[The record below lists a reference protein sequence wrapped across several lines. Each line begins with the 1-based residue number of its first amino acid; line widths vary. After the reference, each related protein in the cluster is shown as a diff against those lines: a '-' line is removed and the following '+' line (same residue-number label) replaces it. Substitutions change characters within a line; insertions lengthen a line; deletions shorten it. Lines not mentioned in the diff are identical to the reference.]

1 MEDVSKRA
9 IRADPDDPM
18 AWLLRGNALSL
29 QWRRDE
35 ALEANA
41 VALRIDPYLCAALQ
55 DQAGLY
61 TAMGKPQKALPLLEK
76 AQAVNWRGDSMQVT
90 SLYACRAHLALGNYG
105 DAISTCERAGA
116 LGLDWWYLH
125 LLLSAA
131 YAQSGDISKA
141 ATEKARLME
150 QRPDMSLERFKSLKA
165 SNDPEYLQ
173 QTEEHLISGLR
184 KAGVPEK

>member
-55 DQAGLY
+55 DQAGLIY
-61 TAMGKPQKALPLLEK
+61 GNGKAPEGVAIARKSPGRK
-76 AQAVNWRGDSMQVT
+76 
-90 SLYACRAHLALGNYG
+90 LA
-105 DAISTCERAGA
+105 R
-116 LGLDWWYLH
+116 
-125 LLLSAA
+125 
-131 YAQSGDISKA
+131 
-141 ATEKARLME
+141 
-150 QRPDMSLERFKSLKA
+150 
-165 SNDPEYLQ
+165 
-173 QTEEHLISGLR
+173 
-184 KAGVPEK
+184 